1 MAGGSY
7 VLLVEGDSDHEAR
20 AIASL
25 RANGFGNR
33 FVIARDGIEA
43 LACLSPEN
51 DHPTPKPARP
61 PAVVVLDPD
70 LPRIDGL
77 EVLRRIR
84 AELRTSLMPVVMFA
98 RSGTSEDVREAY
110 RLGANSYVRKPLDAQ
125 EFERATA
132 LIARYWLG
140 LNESPDDTIRY

>member
-1 MAGGSY
+1 MAGRSY
-7 VLLVEGDSDHEAR
+7 VLLVEGDTDHEAR
-20 AIASL
+20 ALASL

-33 FVIARDGIEA
+33 VVVARDGIEA
-43 LACLSPEN
+43 LTFLSAEN
-51 DHPTPKPARP
+51 VHPTPQPASQ

-84 AELRTSLMPVVMFA
+84 AEVRTSLLPVVMFA
-98 RSGTSEDVREAY
+98 KSCTPEDIREAY
-110 RLGANSYVRKPLDAQ
+110 RLGANSYVRKPRDAQ
-125 EFERATA
+125 EFERATT

-140 LNESPDDTIRY
+140 LNEAPDDSIHF